1 MIINEY
7 EINDIRDN
15 HRLDEIYK
23 ESLFIDIET
32 TGLSKIYSD
41 IISITLLVYKD
52 DKFRIYQ
59 IFCQNKSDQPQTL
72 KYLKDLM
79 KSKKYIITY
88 NGNSFDIPF
97 LAEKSKQFG
106 TGLDFESLTKIDLY
120 LLMKKLKY
128 KINIVD
134 LKLKTVEEYFCIE
147 RNDTIGGMDVVTL
160 YEAYKLEPR
169 KEFSDLILLHNY
181 EDVNNLPLVMNN
193 IFALYD
199 DVIYLRNLIVTIN
212 YDGLSIKKNLIQC
225 NFNVITAI
233 DKDFINHSI
242 NYDMI
247 LSVDNQTLVINIP
260 LHTYKDETIGEF
272 YYLDNNEYELKTYT
286 GLKGI
291 KRNLIPIRINDKI
304 YIDNIKSIVRKIL
317 EEGFGCSEK
326 QVVTLSC

>member
-59 IFCQNKSDQPQTL
+59 IFCQYKSDQPQTL

-212 YDGLSIKKNLIQC
+212 YDGLSIMKNLIQC

-326 QVVTLSC
+326 QVVTL

>member
-59 IFCQNKSDQPQTL
+59 IFCQYKSDQPQTL

-160 YEAYKLEPR
+160 YEAYKLELR

-326 QVVTLSC
+326 QVVTL

>member
-59 IFCQNKSDQPQTL
+59 IFCQNKSDQPTL

-88 NGNSFDIPF
+88 NGNSFDIPSCR
-97 LAEKSKQFG
+97 KSKQFG

-147 RNDTIGGMDVVTL
+147 RNDTIGAWML
-160 YEAYKLEPR
+160 SPCMKPINWNLE
-169 KEFSDLILLHNY
+169 KSFLI
-181 EDVNNLPLVMNN
+181 
-193 IFALYD
+193 
-199 DVIYLRNLIVTIN
+199 
-212 YDGLSIKKNLIQC
+212 
-225 NFNVITAI
+225 
-233 DKDFINHSI
+233 
-242 NYDMI
+242 
-247 LSVDNQTLVINIP
+247 
-260 LHTYKDETIGEF
+260 
-272 YYLDNNEYELKTYT
+272 
-286 GLKGI
+286 
-291 KRNLIPIRINDKI
+291 
-304 YIDNIKSIVRKIL
+304 
-317 EEGFGCSEK
+317 
-326 QVVTLSC
+326 

>member
-59 IFCQNKSDQPQTL
+59 IFCQYKSDQPQTL

-147 RNDTIGGMDVVTL
+147 RNDTVGGMDVVTL

-272 YYLDNNEYELKTYT
+272 YYLDNNEYELTTYT

-326 QVVTLSC
+326 QVVTL

>member
-59 IFCQNKSDQPQTL
+59 IFCQYKSDQPQTL

-147 RNDTIGGMDVVTL
+147 RNDTIWGMDVVTL

-272 YYLDNNEYELKTYT
+272 YYLDNNEYELTTYT

-326 QVVTLSC
+326 QVVTL

>member
-59 IFCQNKSDQPQTL
+59 IFCQYKSDQPQTL

-326 QVVTLSC
+326 QVVTL

>member
-1 MIINEY
+1 MIINDY

-59 IFCQNKSDQPQTL
+59 IFCQYKSDQPQTL

-134 LKLKTVEEYFCIE
+134 LKLKTVEGYFCIE

-326 QVVTLSC
+326 QVVTL

>member
-59 IFCQNKSDQPQTL
+59 IFCQYKSDQPQTL

-199 DVIYLRNLIVTIN
+199 DVIYLRNHIVTIN

-326 QVVTLSC
+326 QVVTL

>member
-59 IFCQNKSDQPQTL
+59 IFCQYKSDQPQTL

-272 YYLDNNEYELKTYT
+272 YYLDNNEYELKTFT

-326 QVVTLSC
+326 QVVTL

>member
-212 YDGLSIKKNLIQC
+212 YDGLSIMKNLIQC

-272 YYLDNNEYELKTYT
+272 YYLDNNEYELKTFT

-326 QVVTLSC
+326 QVVTL

>member
-59 IFCQNKSDQPQTL
+59 IFCQYKSDQPQTL

-169 KEFSDLILLHNY
+169 KEFSDLIFLHNY

-326 QVVTLSC
+326 QVVTL

>member
-147 RNDTIGGMDVVTL
+147 RNDTIGHGCC
-160 YEAYKLEPR
+160 
-169 KEFSDLILLHNY
+169 H
-181 EDVNNLPLVMNN
+181 LV
-193 IFALYD
+193 
-199 DVIYLRNLIVTIN
+199 
-212 YDGLSIKKNLIQC
+212 
-225 NFNVITAI
+225 
-233 DKDFINHSI
+233 
-242 NYDMI
+242 
-247 LSVDNQTLVINIP
+247 
-260 LHTYKDETIGEF
+260 
-272 YYLDNNEYELKTYT
+272 
-286 GLKGI
+286 
-291 KRNLIPIRINDKI
+291 
-304 YIDNIKSIVRKIL
+304 
-317 EEGFGCSEK
+317 
-326 QVVTLSC
+326 

>member
-247 LSVDNQTLVINIP
+247 LSVDNQTLVINIS

-326 QVVTLSC
+326 QVVTL

>member
-59 IFCQNKSDQPQTL
+59 IFCQYKSDQPQTL

-212 YDGLSIKKNLIQC
+212 YDGLSIKKDLIQC

-326 QVVTLSC
+326 QVVTL

>member
-59 IFCQNKSDQPQTL
+59 IFCQYKSDQPQTL

-291 KRNLIPIRINDKI
+291 KRNLIPIRINDKF

-326 QVVTLSC
+326 QVVTL

>member
-212 YDGLSIKKNLIQC
+212 YDGLSIMKNLIQC

-326 QVVTLSC
+326 QVVTL

>member
-59 IFCQNKSDQPQTL
+59 IFCQYKSDQPQTL

-147 RNDTIGGMDVVTL
+147 RNDTIGGMDVFTL

-326 QVVTLSC
+326 QVVTL

>member
-1 MIINEY
+1 
-7 EINDIRDN
+7 
-15 HRLDEIYK
+15 
-23 ESLFIDIET
+23 
-32 TGLSKIYSD
+32 
-41 IISITLLVYKD
+41 
-52 DKFRIYQ
+52 
-59 IFCQNKSDQPQTL
+59 
-72 KYLKDLM
+72 M

-326 QVVTLSC
+326 QVVTL

>member
-272 YYLDNNEYELKTYT
+272 YYLDNNEYELKTFT

-326 QVVTLSC
+326 QVVTL

>member
-326 QVVTLSC
+326 QVVTL